1 VTELDRAIEAAQR
14 LLDRILFIAFAE
26 DRGLLPD
33 RNLLNRTAFVRVA
46 GLTAWQAFQLLFR
59 SIDKGDPLNG
69 IPKYNG
75 NLFKPDPI
83 LDDLGFALDGAKWP
97 QVFVMMGDFD
107 YRNEVTVDVLG
118 RIFERSITDIEEI
131 KAKSLDQHAAT
142 LGSGRGHPLSGTREP
157 WVAPSPPNFRHGPG
171 ETWKAS
177 PSSIEYSHC
186 PSHRKAL

>member
-1 VTELDRAIEAAQR
+1 EKVSVELYREYAERRVELIQELRAKGVTELDRAIEAAQR

-33 RNLLNRTAFVRVA
+33 RNLLKHTSFVRVA

-83 LDDLGFALDGAKWP
+83 LDDPGFALDSGKWP
-97 QVFVMMGDFD
+97 QVFVMMGEFD
-107 YRNEVTVDVLG
+107 YRNEVTVDVLD
-118 RIFERSITDIEEI
+118 R
-131 KAKSLDQHAAT
+131 
-142 LGSGRGHPLSGTREP
+142 RGAHPLSGTKEA
-157 WVAPSPPNFRHGPG
+157 WVAPN
-171 ETWKAS
+171 AD
-177 PSSIEYSHC
+177 
-186 PSHRKAL
+186 